1 MQAAFKTLA
10 SYVALG
16 CEAGTVIILAIAAVE
31 ALVLVA
37 RVLPHIGDVKL
48 KKRIWVRFASWIV
61 LALEFALA
69 SDIVDSAITPSWND
83 IGQLAAIATI
93 RTGLNF
99 FLERDLEIISR
110 GDLGPPPRDIGSP
123 A

>member
-1 MQAAFKTLA
+1 MRETFRILA

-16 CEAGTVIILAIAAVE
+16 CEAGTVIILGVAGLE
-31 ALVLVA
+31 AMVLLALSVRDLGDQ
-37 RVLPHIGDVKL
+37 RVKR
-48 KKRIWVRFASWIV
+48 RIWVRFASWIV

-69 SDIVDSAITPSWND
+69 SDIVDTAITPSWTE

-99 FLERDLEIISR
+99 FLS
-110 GDLGPPPRDIGSP
+110 RDIESVSREELARQP
-123 A
+123 AAARTPA

>member
-1 MQAAFKTLA
+1 MQAMFRVLA

-16 CEAGTVIILAIAAVE
+16 CEAGAVIILGVAAIE
-31 ALVLVA
+31 ALVLLVMA
-37 RVLPHIGDVKL
+37 APHMGDQGVKR
-48 KKRIWVRFASWIV
+48 RIWVRFASWIV
-61 LALEFALA
+61 LSLEFALA
-69 SDIVDSAITPSWND
+69 SDIVDTAITPSWND

-99 FLERDLEIISR
+99 FLARDIESITREELAR
-110 GDLGPPPRDIGSP
+110 QPPPARAP

>member
-1 MQAAFKTLA
+1 VEATFKGSA

-16 CEAGTVIILAIAAVE
+16 CELGTVVILTIAALE
-31 ALVLVA
+31 AALLLVRAAPRL
-37 RVLPHIGDVKL
+37 GDASVKR
-48 KKRIWVRFASWIV
+48 RIWVRFASWIV

-69 SDIVDSAITPSWND
+69 ADIVDTAISPTWND

-93 RTGLNF
+93 RTGLNY
-99 FLERDLEIISR
+99 FLARDVEAMGRYANEPGLTKAS
-110 GDLGPPPRDIGSP
+110 

>member
-1 MQAAFKTLA
+1 MQATFRILA

-16 CEAGTVIILAIAAVE
+16 CDAGTVIILGVAALE
-31 ALVLVA
+31 AMTLLALSVRELSDQ
-37 RVLPHIGDVKL
+37 HVKR
-48 KKRIWVRFASWIV
+48 RIWVRFASWIV

-69 SDIVDSAITPSWND
+69 SDIVATAITPSWND
-83 IGQLAAIATI
+83 IGQLAAIAAI

-99 FLERDLEIISR
+99 FLS
-110 GDLGPPPRDIGSP
+110 RDIESVSREELARAATAARTP